1 MQDENLSESLSQIWK
16 SKSDET
22 QRDRDNAY
30 IGQKMQFLSKN
41 QAKVGKF
48 IFNTCCYRI
57 SNVFRSHKFHGGM
70 HIWIC
75 WNLFQFMLSKLI
87 QDWENLAFFPN
98 THKCEP
104 LRLLNPHNMWID
116 VYLLSGRNG
125 KLILSSDHICTQIQ
139 MKLWVGFQGSE
150 GFHLSSIKFQT
161 RYEKSML
168 GQIGEGVDSSS
179 AKYRRK

>member
-1 MQDENLSESLSQIWK
+1 MGICSIIFLWWALRLCVFNFFMNESTNALIHYQLLPPFAIFRNKKYLWRFANMKICKMKICQSPCRKYERVRAMRRRENGTMHILDKKCNCLC
-16 SKSDET
+16 
-22 QRDRDNAY
+22 
-30 IGQKMQFLSKN
+30 KN

-57 SNVFRSHKFHGGM
+57 SNVFRSHKFHGGV

-104 LRLLNPHNMWID
+104 WP
-116 VYLLSGRNG
+116 LS
-125 KLILSSDHICTQIQ
+125 D
-139 MKLWVGFQGSE
+139 F
-150 GFHLSSIKFQT
+150 
-161 RYEKSML
+161 
-168 GQIGEGVDSSS
+168 
-179 AKYRRK
+179 

>member
-22 QRDRDNAY
+22 QRERDNAY

-48 IFNTCCYRI
+48 IFNICCYRI

-87 QDWENLAFFPN
+87 QDWENLAFFSKHTQMRASPTFKSSQYVNRCIFVECLKWKINFVRPYLHAN
-98 THKCEP
+98 TNETVCRIPGVGGFSFIFHKVP
-104 LRLLNPHNMWID
+104 D
-116 VYLLSGRNG
+116 
-125 KLILSSDHICTQIQ
+125 
-139 MKLWVGFQGSE
+139 
-150 GFHLSSIKFQT
+150 
-161 RYEKSML
+161 
-168 GQIGEGVDSSS
+168 
-179 AKYRRK
+179 